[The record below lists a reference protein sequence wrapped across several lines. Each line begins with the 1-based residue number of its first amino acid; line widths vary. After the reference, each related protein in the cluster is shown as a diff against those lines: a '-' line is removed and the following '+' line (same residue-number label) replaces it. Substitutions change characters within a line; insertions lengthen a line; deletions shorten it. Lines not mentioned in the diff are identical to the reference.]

1 MTGAIRL
8 FMLCEAATFVAASLI
23 HSGFLIGGYE
33 HQQARIGE
41 GVIAVVLITG
51 LVVTWLRPA
60 WTRGVGLAAQGFALL
75 GTLVGIF
82 TIAVGVGP
90 RTVPNIA
97 FHVAIVVGLVSGLI
111 VAARAQRAQ
120 AGSGGQTGVTGSRGP
135 AGAS

>member
-41 GVIAVVLITG
+41 GVIAVVLMTG

-82 TIAVGVGP
+82 TIVVGVGP
-90 RTVPNIA
+90 RTAPDIIY
-97 FHVAIVVGLVSGLI
+97 HTGIVVVLLWGLT
-111 VAARAQRAQ
+111 VAARSARPSARA
-120 AGSGGQTGVTGSRGP
+120 
-135 AGAS
+135 

>member
-8 FMLCEAATFVAASLI
+8 FMLCEAATFVAAFLI

-82 TIAVGVGP
+82 TIVVGVGP
-90 RTVPNIA
+90 RTAPDIIY
-97 FHVAIVVGLVSGLI
+97 HTGIVVVLLWGLT
-111 VAARAQRAQ
+111 VAARSARPSARA
-120 AGSGGQTGVTGSRGP
+120 
-135 AGAS
+135 